1 MKILIAPAPFKDSL
15 SAREAAEA
23 LARGFCQSIPGADL
37 IVLPVADGGEG
48 TVEALVHA
56 GKGKFINSRVCDPLG
71 RPVVARWGLIDGG
84 STAVVEMAAA
94 SGLELLEPA
103 ERNPWYTSTYGT
115 GELIREA
122 LDRGCREIIVGMGG
136 SATVDGGTGMA
147 MALGIQFLDKKGM
160 TVSRG
165 GRALSL
171 IKTIDTTRLDPRVKD
186 VRIRV
191 ACDVQNP
198 MTGKEGAARVYGPQK
213 GASKSMV
220 EKLEKGMIRYA
231 ELIRITTGKD
241 ISGISGTGAAGG
253 LAAGLTAFL
262 GASLESGFELISHYL
277 QLEEKIREC
286 DLVVTGEGRVDASS
300 LHGKAPA
307 GIAGMARKFNKPV
320 LVFAGS
326 LGKGAEGFY
335 EMGVQ
340 SLIQVTPPS
349 FALEKA
355 LAEAAGFLE
364 KAAKETATELF

>member
-23 LARGFCQSIPGADL
+23 LARGFRQSIPGADL
-37 IVLPVADGGEG
+37 MVLPVADGGEG

-56 GKGKFINSRVCDPLG
+56 GKGKYINSRVCDPLG
-71 RPVVARWGLIDGG
+71 RPVVARWGLIDDG

-94 SGLELLEPA
+94 SGLELLEQA

-147 MALGIQFLDKKGM
+147 MALGIQFLDRNSM

-171 IKTIDTTRLDPRVKD
+171 IKTIDTTRLDPRVRD
-186 VRIRV
+186 VRFRV
-191 ACDVQNP
+191 ACDVRNP
-198 MTGKEGAARVYGPQK
+198 LTGKEGAARVYGPQK

-277 QLEEKIREC
+277 QLEEKLREC

-307 GIAGMARKFNKPV
+307 GIAGLARKFNKPV

-355 LAEAAGFLE
+355 LVEAAGFLE
-364 KAAKETATELF
+364 KAAKEITTEIF